1 MDVDTITPVAQ
12 DYLKAIW
19 TATEWGGAPITTGAL
34 ASRFGTSAANV
45 TDTVRR
51 LAAQGL
57 VEYTPYR
64 PVRLTKDGAAYA
76 VAMVRRHRLIETFLV
91 TALGY
96 GWDEVHTE
104 AERLEHAVSDTLV
117 GRIDAY
123 LDHPTSDPHGDPI
136 PTAAGRIAMPDGAQL
151 LSEVA
156 AAGRFRVLR
165 VSDADPE
172 VLAEAEA
179 HGIVPGAEFEHDPDR
194 ASFSDALGRAVWLVP
209 LPG

>member
-64 PVRLTKDGAAYA
+64 PVQLTEDGAAYA

-117 GRIDAY
+117 ERIDAFAH
-123 LDHPTSDPHGDPI
+123 LAPAIRSSHERID
-136 PTAAGRIAMPDGAQL
+136 GRGYPDGLAGERIPLAARIVAACDTYDAIVTDRPYRAARTPEQARGEL
-151 LSEVA
+151 LSVCGTQLDERVVSVLLEELA
-156 AAGRFRVLR
+156 AA
-165 VSDADPE
+165 
-172 VLAEAEA
+172 
-179 HGIVPGAEFEHDPDR
+179 
-194 ASFSDALGRAVWLVP
+194 
-209 LPG
+209 